1 MIYFLQKKDFK
12 DMLRKIILTI
22 TILLVGGC
30 SGKNI
35 VQEKNQESAFIIL
48 KTPKIKYADMG
59 FIYRGDSFTKVE
71 IYQMG
76 QPIMRLTING
86 MNICLSTLKCMEKRD
101 FNREMLIASY
111 PDTLLENI
119 FRGKPIFKG
128 KNLKKESN
136 GFTQNIEKKGKYSI
150 KYKVN
155 GDNKIFHDIRNH
167 IKIEVRVI

>member
-1 MIYFLQKKDFK
+1 MLKKI
-12 DMLRKIILTI
+12 LLTI
-22 TILLVGGC
+22 TVILISGC
-30 SGKNI
+30 SSKNI

-59 FIYRGDSFTKVE
+59 FIYKSDSFIKVE

-76 QPIMRLTING
+76 QAIMSLTING

-101 FNREMLIASY
+101 FNKEMLIASY

-119 FRGKPIFKG
+119 FRGKPIFNG

-136 GFTQNIEKKGKYSI
+136 GFSQNIEEKGKYSI
-150 KYKVN
+150 KYRVIGN
-155 GDNKIFHDIRNH
+155 NKMFRDTKNS
-167 IKIEVRVI
+167 IKIEVKVR